1 MPQTRLQE
9 VRGARLLRSGKTIR
23 PLVPRSNSDRI
34 TSPLLLSTSKRL
46 SKRGRHEPS
55 QLLADA
61 FEEIMAECDTTESPQ
76 HADNLDSPNGSVVS
90 DSSFTS
96 DSSAADSSIVA
107 TVHNVADP
115 DTRARS
121 PGDLPSLD
129 SEAVGLPFDGL
140 WDHDSAYDRRHCYNH
155 GEYEYLL
162 DTKDRWMRPKDFIP
176 ANAVT
181 RSQAKELDA
190 EIKLENLHSMTL
202 FDLQDRM
209 SAFDPRARKCQ
220 AECGGA
226 LLSHVYAVIGKKEQA
241 GVTLYQIKWKT
252 CWTPKSKISD
262 EAWLLG
268 SLQANKDPRR
278 RRSLRQRN
286 DLKEQEYHQNVMRV
300 KKLHKA

>member
-1 MPQTRLQE
+1 MPQTRPQG
-9 VRGARLLRSGKTIR
+9 VRGARILRSGKTIR
-23 PLVPRSNSDRI
+23 PLVPRSNSHKI

-61 FEEIMAECDTTESPQ
+61 FEEIMAESQTALSSQT
-76 HADNLDSPNGSVVS
+76 
-90 DSSFTS
+90 SSFTS
-96 DSSAADSSIVA
+96 DNSAADSSIVA

-121 PGDLPSLD
+121 PGDLPSFD

-140 WDHDSAYDRRHCYNH
+140 WDHDAAYDRRYCYSH

-162 DTKDRWMRPKDFIP
+162 DTKDRWMRPKDFVP

-181 RSQAKELDA
+181 GLKAKELDA
-190 EIKLENLHSMTL
+190 EIKLENLHSMAL
-202 FDLQDRM
+202 VDLQDRM
-209 SAFDPRARKCQ
+209 LALDPHARKCQ

-226 LLSHVYAVIGKKEQA
+226 LSHVHAVIQKKEQA
-241 GVTLYQIKWKT
+241 GVALYRIKWKT
-252 CWTPKSKISD
+252 CWTPESKLSD

-278 RRSLRQRN
+278 RRSLRQRDN
-286 DLKEQEYHQNVMRV
+286 LKEQEYHQNVMRV
-300 KKLHKA
+300 KKLRKVY